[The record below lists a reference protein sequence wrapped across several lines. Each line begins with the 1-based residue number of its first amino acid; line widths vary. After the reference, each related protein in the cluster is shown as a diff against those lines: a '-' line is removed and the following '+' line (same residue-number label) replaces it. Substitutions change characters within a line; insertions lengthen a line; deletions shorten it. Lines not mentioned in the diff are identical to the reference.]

1 MDEIKAKVGKAL
13 SDTERIEIVR
23 KAIKLNKD
31 FKRKEVAKE
40 NTRRNQHH
48 ISLIIDAGIFQRLR
62 RKGWKLRLNKELV
75 NEYQNLI

>member
-1 MDEIKAKVGKAL
+1 MDEIKARIGKAL

-31 FKRKEVAKE
+31 FKRKDVCLL

-48 ISLIIDAGIFQRLR
+48 IEIIIDAGIFQRVK
-62 RKGWKLRLNKELV
+62 RKGWKLRLNRELV
-75 NEYQNLI
+75 SEYHNLI